1 MKNNSILKNILFKTA
16 MFGLLPATLVLSHSN
31 VTLAN
36 ETEIISSDF
45 IFGNGYIEAPDSEE
59 VPIVGIPGSANGLQ
73 LYGASP
79 YYNAYELGLLPAL
92 RNQGSGET
100 CWAFANTGAVEA
112 DLILDGAGTDI
123 DLSELHV
130 AYFTSH
136 MYDDPTNCH
145 DADTVSCNS
154 NWIANGGCSELAYRA
169 WMEGIGLIPESDMP
183 YRYGNELNGFSVSD
197 DYAYGHNAYRI
208 KEAYL
213 IDINDTEGIK
223 YAIKTHG
230 GVAASIYIK
239 DRDNTYFNNNYNAYC
254 YPYSDANHAVMLV
267 GWDDNFP
274 KENFN
279 SACRPSSNGAWLVR
293 NSWGGDGY
301 SRYGYFWLSYED
313 AGLLSRD
320 KVVAYDADNTTFNRT
335 YAYFRNFHPGARAT
349 VPAGTIVRTSF
360 TAVTGEVIKA
370 IGFETNSAEFTA
382 YVTVTAGDQSA
393 TGSINTSFAGFYTI
407 DLNNELVVSPGT
419 EVTVELSFSK
429 EVRLFIENPKAEE
442 YSTLYMSNT
451 CTRGFDMI
459 YSYGLSNHVNYDP
472 MIMMYTSN
480 IELID
485 ISLNLSSLD
494 MNVGER
500 QTLTAITTPAVVSDN
515 NFTWSSSNSY
525 VASVD
530 SNGQVS
536 AKHVGKAIITVTA
549 SNGKSA
555 SCAVTVTFEPLP
567 DKIEDGKILLYRMY
581 NPNSGEHF
589 WTGSGQEVADL
600 VNAGWDFEGD
610 GWWAPLEGQPLYRLY
625 NPNAGDHH
633 YTMDAS
639 ERDNL
644 VNAGWRYEGDAWNS
658 APEGEGYPLYRLY
671 NPNAQAGSHHLTASA
686 EERDNLCNAG
696 WTYEGVSCRGL

>member
-1 MKNNSILKNILFKTA
+1 
-16 MFGLLPATLVLSHSN
+16 
-31 VTLAN
+31 
-36 ETEIISSDF
+36 
-45 IFGNGYIEAPDSEE
+45 
-59 VPIVGIPGSANGLQ
+59 
-73 LYGASP
+73 
-79 YYNAYELGLLPAL
+79 
-92 RNQGSGET
+92 
-100 CWAFANTGAVEA
+100 
-112 DLILDGAGTDI
+112 
-123 DLSELHV
+123 
-130 AYFTSH
+130 
-136 MYDDPTNCH
+136 
-145 DADTVSCNS
+145 
-154 NWIANGGCSELAYRA
+154 
-169 WMEGIGLIPESDMP
+169 
-183 YRYGNELNGFSVSD
+183 
-197 DYAYGHNAYRI
+197 
-208 KEAYL
+208 
-213 IDINDTEGIK
+213 
-223 YAIKTHG
+223 
-230 GVAASIYIK
+230 
-239 DRDNTYFNNNYNAYC
+239 
-254 YPYSDANHAVMLV
+254 MLV